1 MFRGYSRNF
10 WLLSVGVLFFMTSF
24 NLLIPEL
31 NTMME
36 RLGAGDKKGLVF
48 IFFSITAAISRPISG
63 KLSDTI
69 GRKKVMYI
77 GILIGAITCM
87 LYPYIESIL
96 LFLLLRLAHGFSA
109 GVHPTGATAMV
120 TDLLPPNKRGQGM
133 GIWGVFVSV
142 GFGFGQ
148 MLSSAVISYLGYDA
162 LFIVASGF
170 AVVSGI
176 LLIKVRETLPSQ
188 QLVRFSTGL
197 LKLHWNDIIEPSVR
211 PSAVVMFLSATCSG
225 YIFVITPDISGYL
238 GLDNK
243 GIFFGFYTMSTL
255 VVRLFTAS
263 LSDIIGRRKTL
274 IIAMSLLCCSMIMV
288 ALSDS
293 VFLFL
298 SAALIY
304 GVASGI
310 SSPTLMA
317 WMADL
322 SNPLRRGVGSGTLFI
337 ALECGFMFGAG
348 LSILTYDSNASSVF
362 ESFLVAA
369 TCAVLAI
376 GYLIWHLSTFRSPDL
391 QQNPSVVPVTSQE
404 NTTQNYK

>member
-1 MFRGYSRNF
+1 
-10 WLLSVGVLFFMTSF
+10 MTSF

-77 GILIGAITCM
+77 GILIGTITCI
-87 LYPYIESIL
+87 LYPYVESIL

-148 MLSSAVISYLGYDA
+148 MLSSAVISYLGYDL
-162 LFIVASGF
+162 LFVVASGF
-170 AVVSGI
+170 AIVSGI

-188 QLVRFSTGL
+188 QLVRFSPGL

-225 YIFVITPDISGYL
+225 YIFVITPDMSGYL

-263 LSDIIGRRKTL
+263 LSDVIGRRKTL
-274 IIAMSLLCCSMIMV
+274 IIAMSLLCLSMIMV

-293 VFLFL
+293 TIMFL

-322 SNPLRRGVGSGTLFI
+322 SNPQRRGVGSGTLFI

-348 LSILTYDSNASSVF
+348 LSILTYNSTASSVF
-362 ESFLVAA
+362 NSFLVAA
-369 TCAVLAI
+369 TCAGLAI
-376 GYLIWHLSTFRSPDL
+376 TYLIWHLSTFRSPDI
-391 QQNPSVVPVTSQE
+391 QQHPSVVHIISRSNKRE
-404 NTTQNYK
+404 RK